1 MVKMEIIT
9 VSMTN
14 SDLEELELLK
24 KLGKFANRSDVVRHA
39 VKSLMSEHRS
49 LEKLKGVVT
58 AVVTAVYHKTGKGH
72 NIGKVQHEY
81 RKLIAATIHAHTND
95 GHCTEV
101 MIVTAAAEKVRE
113 FHKKFRAQKKVMKL
127 DINLVGG
134 EK

>member
-1 MVKMEIIT
+1 MEIIT
-9 VSMTN
+9 VSMTD

-24 KLGKFANRSDVVRHA
+24 KMGKFANRSDVVRHA

-49 LEKLKGVVT
+49 LERVKGVVT
-58 AVVTAVYHKTGKGH
+58 AVVTAVYHKKGQGH
-72 NIGKVQHEY
+72 NISLVQHEY
-81 RKLIAATIHAHTND
+81 RNFIAATIHTHTSD

-101 MIVTAAAEKVRE
+101 MIVTAAAAKVRE
-113 FHKKFRAQKKVMKL
+113 FLKNLRAQKKVMKV